1 MANTLKSRFE
11 YVDALRVVGAVT
23 VISFH
28 YFSNGISN
36 GSVTSIGLTPFAE
49 VAKYGYLGVQLFFA
63 VSGYLIL
70 LSTTNRSA
78 WQFAKGRIKRIYPLY
93 WLAIILITAIT
104 FLPSLSK
111 THPGHLQF
119 LASAT
124 MFPTAFNQGWV
135 DGAHWFMLVEIQLYV
150 FIIAVLML
158 RAGKYL
164 PTIFPIWSI
173 IIFIWYVF
181 DLNRFNIWY
190 LYGPFSFICGGAIIY
205 SIKQWGWT
213 PLRAAGLITAVGG
226 GLYSRVGSLGRLSE
240 IRNTAYSATVVTI
253 LILVIFGLLLLTLS
267 PKVSNLHIPGAI
279 FLGAI
284 TYPLFL
290 IHGRLGYMSLERFA
304 NEQNKYFIYLLL
316 IVLASLIAYLMLQ
329 ADRRIQKI
337 LSRF

>member
-1 MANTLKSRFE
+1 M
-11 YVDALRVVGAVT
+11 V

-36 GSVTSIGLTPFAE
+36 GTVTSIELTPFSDI
-49 VAKYGYLGVQLFFA
+49 AKYGYLGVQLFFG

-70 LSTTNRSA
+70 MSTTNRSA

-93 WLAIILITAIT
+93 WVAIILITAIT
-104 FLPSLSK
+104 FLPTLSK
-111 THPGHLQF
+111 THPGFWQF
-119 LASAT
+119 LASST

-150 FIIAVLML
+150 FIFAVLKVG
-158 RAGKYL
+158 AGKYL

-173 IIFIWYVF
+173 VIFIWYLF
-181 DLNRFNIWY
+181 ELNRFSIWY

-226 GLYSRVGSLGRLSE
+226 GLYSRVGSLDKLSE
-240 IRNTAYSATVVTI
+240 IRNTQYSDKVVTVI
-253 LILVIFGLLLLTLS
+253 VLFIFGLLLLTLL
-267 PKVSNLHIPGAI
+267 PKVSNIHIPGAV
-279 FLGAI
+279 FFGAI

-290 IHGRLGYMSLERFA
+290 IHGRLGYMALERFA
-304 NEQNKYFIYLLL
+304 NEQNKYFVYLILV
-316 IVLASLIAYLMLQ
+316 ILAIIIAYLMLQ
-329 ADRRIQKI
+329 LDRRIQKM

>member
-1 MANTLKSRFE
+1 M
-11 YVDALRVVGAVT
+11 V

-36 GSVTSIGLTPFAE
+36 GTVTSIELTPFSDI
-49 VAKYGYLGVQLFFA
+49 AKYGYLGVQLFFG

-70 LSTTNRSA
+70 MSTTNRSA

-93 WLAIILITAIT
+93 WMAIILITAIT
-104 FLPSLSK
+104 FLPTLSK
-111 THPGHLQF
+111 THPGFWQF
-119 LASAT
+119 LASST

-150 FIIAVLML
+150 FIFAVLKVG
-158 RAGKYL
+158 AGKYL

-173 IIFIWYVF
+173 VIFIWYLF
-181 DLNRFNIWY
+181 ELNRFSIWY

-226 GLYSRVGSLGRLSE
+226 GLYSRVGSLDKLSE
-240 IRNTAYSATVVTI
+240 IRNTQYSDKVVTVI
-253 LILVIFGLLLLTLS
+253 VLFIFGLLLLTLL
-267 PKVSNLHIPGAI
+267 PKVSNIHIPGAV
-279 FLGAI
+279 FFGAI

-290 IHGRLGYMSLERFA
+290 IHGRLGYMALERFA
-304 NEQNKYFIYLLL
+304 NEQNKYFVYLILV
-316 IVLASLIAYLMLQ
+316 ILAIIIAYLMLQ
-329 ADRRIQKI
+329 LDRRIQKM

>member
-1 MANTLKSRFE
+1 M
-11 YVDALRVVGAVT
+11 V

-36 GSVTSIGLTPFAE
+36 GIVTSIELTPFSDI
-49 VAKYGYLGVQLFFA
+49 AKYGYLGVQLFFG

-70 LSTTNRSA
+70 MSTTNRSA

-93 WLAIILITAIT
+93 WMAIILITAIT
-104 FLPSLSK
+104 FLPTLSK
-111 THPGHLQF
+111 THPGFWQF
-119 LASAT
+119 LASST

-150 FIIAVLML
+150 FIFAVLKVG
-158 RAGKYL
+158 AGKYL

-173 IIFIWYVF
+173 VIFIWYLF
-181 DLNRFNIWY
+181 ELKRFSIWY

-226 GLYSRVGSLGRLSE
+226 GLYSRGGSLDKLSE
-240 IRNTAYSATVVTI
+240 IRNTQYSDKVVTVI
-253 LILVIFGLLLLTLS
+253 VLFIFGLLLLTLL
-267 PKVSNLHIPGAI
+267 PKVSNIHIPGAV
-279 FLGAI
+279 FFGAI

-290 IHGRLGYMSLERFA
+290 IHGRLGYMALERFA
-304 NEQNKYFIYLLL
+304 NEQNKYFVYLILV
-316 IVLASLIAYLMLQ
+316 ILAIIIAYLMLQ
-329 ADRRIQKI
+329 LDRRIQKM

>member
-1 MANTLKSRFE
+1 M
-11 YVDALRVVGAVT
+11 V

-36 GSVTSIGLTPFAE
+36 GTVTSIELTPFSDI
-49 VAKYGYLGVQLFFA
+49 AKYGYLGVQLFFG

-70 LSTTNRSA
+70 MSTTNRSA

-93 WLAIILITAIT
+93 WVAIILITAIT
-104 FLPSLSK
+104 FLPTLSK
-111 THPGHLQF
+111 THPGFWQF
-119 LASAT
+119 LASST

-150 FIIAVLML
+150 FIFAVLKVG
-158 RAGKYL
+158 AGKYL

-173 IIFIWYVF
+173 VIFIWYLF
-181 DLNRFNIWY
+181 ELNRFSIWY

-213 PLRAAGLITAVGG
+213 PLRASGLITAVGG
-226 GLYSRVGSLGRLSE
+226 GLYSRVGSLDKLSE
-240 IRNTAYSATVVTI
+240 IRNTQYSDKVVTVI
-253 LILVIFGLLLLTLS
+253 VLFIFGLLLLTLL
-267 PKVSNLHIPGAI
+267 PKVSNIHIPGAV
-279 FLGAI
+279 FFGAI

-290 IHGRLGYMSLERFA
+290 IHGRLGYMALERFA
-304 NEQNKYFIYLLL
+304 NEQNKFFVYLILV
-316 IVLASLIAYLMLQ
+316 ILAIIIAYLMLQ
-329 ADRRIQKI
+329 LDRRIQKM

>member
-1 MANTLKSRFE
+1 M
-11 YVDALRVVGAVT
+11 V

-36 GSVTSIGLTPFAE
+36 GIVTSIELTPFSDI
-49 VAKYGYLGVQLFFA
+49 AKYGYLGVQLFFG

-70 LSTTNRSA
+70 MSTTNRSA

-93 WLAIILITAIT
+93 WMAIILITAIT
-104 FLPSLSK
+104 FLPTLSK
-111 THPGHLQF
+111 THPGFWQF
-119 LASAT
+119 LASST

-150 FIIAVLML
+150 FIFAVLKVG
-158 RAGKYL
+158 AGKYL

-173 IIFIWYVF
+173 VIFIWYLF
-181 DLNRFNIWY
+181 ELKRFSIWY

-226 GLYSRVGSLGRLSE
+226 GLYSRVGSLDKLSE
-240 IRNTAYSATVVTI
+240 IRNTQYSDKVVTVI
-253 LILVIFGLLLLTLS
+253 VLFIFGLLLLTLL
-267 PKVSNLHIPGAI
+267 PKVSNIHIPGAV
-279 FLGAI
+279 FFGAI

-290 IHGRLGYMSLERFA
+290 IHGRLGYMALERFA
-304 NEQNKYFIYLLL
+304 NEQNKYFVYLILV
-316 IVLASLIAYLMLQ
+316 ILAIIIAYLMLQ
-329 ADRRIQKI
+329 LDRRIQKM

>member
-1 MANTLKSRFE
+1 M
-11 YVDALRVVGAVT
+11 V

-36 GSVTSIGLTPFAE
+36 GTVTSIELTPFSDI
-49 VAKYGYLGVQLFFA
+49 AKYGYLGVQLFFG

-70 LSTTNRSA
+70 MSTTNRSA

-93 WLAIILITAIT
+93 WMAIILITAIT
-104 FLPSLSK
+104 FLPTLSK
-111 THPGHLQF
+111 THPGFWQF
-119 LASAT
+119 LASST

-150 FIIAVLML
+150 FIFAVLKVG
-158 RAGKYL
+158 AGKYL

-173 IIFIWYVF
+173 VIFIWYLFELKRVS
-181 DLNRFNIWY
+181 IWY

-213 PLRAAGLITAVGG
+213 PLRATGLITAVGG
-226 GLYSRVGSLGRLSE
+226 GLYSRVGSLDKLSE
-240 IRNTAYSATVVTI
+240 IRNTQYSDKVVTVI
-253 LILVIFGLLLLTLS
+253 VLFIFGLLLLTLL
-267 PKVSNLHIPGAI
+267 PKVSNIHIPGAV
-279 FLGAI
+279 FFGAI

-290 IHGRLGYMSLERFA
+290 IHGRLGYMALERFA
-304 NEQNKYFIYLLL
+304 NEQNKYFVYLILV
-316 IVLASLIAYLMLQ
+316 ILAIIIAYLMLQ
-329 ADRRIQKI
+329 LDRRIQKI

>member
-1 MANTLKSRFE
+1 M
-11 YVDALRVVGAVT
+11 V

-36 GSVTSIGLTPFAE
+36 GTVTSIELTPFSDI
-49 VAKYGYLGVQLFFA
+49 AKYGYLGVQLFFG

-70 LSTTNRSA
+70 MSTTNRSA

-93 WLAIILITAIT
+93 WVAIILITAIT
-104 FLPSLSK
+104 FLPTLSK
-111 THPGHLQF
+111 THPGFWQF
-119 LASAT
+119 LASST

-150 FIIAVLML
+150 FIFAVLKVG
-158 RAGKYL
+158 AGKYL

-173 IIFIWYVF
+173 VIFIWYLF
-181 DLNRFNIWY
+181 ELNRFSIWY

-213 PLRAAGLITAVGG
+213 PLRASGLITAVGG
-226 GLYSRVGSLGRLSE
+226 GLYSRVGSLDKLSE
-240 IRNTAYSATVVTI
+240 IRNTQYSDKVVTVI
-253 LILVIFGLLLLTLS
+253 VLFIFGLLLLTLL
-267 PKVSNLHIPGAI
+267 PKVSNIHIPGAV
-279 FLGAI
+279 FFGAI

-290 IHGRLGYMSLERFA
+290 IHGRLGYMALERFA
-304 NEQNKYFIYLLL
+304 NEQNKYFVYLILV
-316 IVLASLIAYLMLQ
+316 ILAIIIAYLMLQ
-329 ADRRIQKI
+329 LDRRIQKM

>member
-1 MANTLKSRFE
+1 M
-11 YVDALRVVGAVT
+11 V

-36 GSVTSIGLTPFAE
+36 GTVTSIELTPFSDI
-49 VAKYGYLGVQLFFA
+49 AKYGYLGVQLFFG

-70 LSTTNRSA
+70 MSTTNRSA

-93 WLAIILITAIT
+93 WVAIILITAIT
-104 FLPSLSK
+104 FLPTLSK
-111 THPGHLQF
+111 THPGFWQF
-119 LASAT
+119 LASST

-150 FIIAVLML
+150 FIFAVLKVG
-158 RAGKYL
+158 AGKYL

-173 IIFIWYVF
+173 VIFIWYLF
-181 DLNRFNIWY
+181 ELNRFSIWY

-226 GLYSRVGSLGRLSE
+226 GLYSRVGSLDKLSE
-240 IRNTAYSATVVTI
+240 IRNTQYSDKVVTVI
-253 LILVIFGLLLLTLS
+253 VLFIFGLLLLTLL
-267 PKVSNLHIPGAI
+267 PKVSNIHIPGAV
-279 FLGAI
+279 FFGAI

-290 IHGRLGYMSLERFA
+290 IHGRLGYMALERFA
-304 NEQNKYFIYLLL
+304 NEQNKFFVSL
-316 IVLASLIAYLMLQ
+316 ILVILAIIIAYLMLQ
-329 ADRRIQKI
+329 LDRRIQKM

>member
-1 MANTLKSRFE
+1 M
-11 YVDALRVVGAVT
+11 V

-36 GSVTSIGLTPFAE
+36 GTVTSIELTPFSDI
-49 VAKYGYLGVQLFFA
+49 AKYGYLGVQLFFG

-70 LSTTNRSA
+70 MSTTNRSA

-93 WLAIILITAIT
+93 WVAIILITAIT
-104 FLPSLSK
+104 FLPTLSK
-111 THPGHLQF
+111 THPGFWQF
-119 LASAT
+119 LASST

-150 FIIAVLML
+150 FIFAVLKVG
-158 RAGKYL
+158 AGKYL

-173 IIFIWYVF
+173 VIFIWYLF
-181 DLNRFNIWY
+181 ELNRFSIWY

-226 GLYSRVGSLGRLSE
+226 GLYSRVGSLDKLSE
-240 IRNTAYSATVVTI
+240 IRNTQYSDKVVTVI
-253 LILVIFGLLLLTLS
+253 VLFIFGLLLLTLL
-267 PKVSNLHIPGAI
+267 PKVSNIHIPGAV
-279 FLGAI
+279 FFGAI

-290 IHGRLGYMSLERFA
+290 IHGRLGYMALERFA
-304 NEQNKYFIYLLL
+304 NEQNKFFVYLILV
-316 IVLASLIAYLMLQ
+316 ILAIIIAYLMLQ
-329 ADRRIQKI
+329 LDRRIQKM

>member
-1 MANTLKSRFE
+1 M
-11 YVDALRVVGAVT
+11 V

-36 GSVTSIGLTPFAE
+36 GTVTRIELTPFSDI
-49 VAKYGYLGVQLFFA
+49 AKYGYLGVQLFFG

-70 LSTTNRSA
+70 MSTTNRSA

-93 WLAIILITAIT
+93 WMAIILITAIT
-104 FLPSLSK
+104 FLPTLSK
-111 THPGHLQF
+111 THPGFWQF
-119 LASAT
+119 LASST

-150 FIIAVLML
+150 FIFAVLKVG
-158 RAGKYL
+158 AGKYL

-173 IIFIWYVF
+173 VIFIWYLF
-181 DLNRFNIWY
+181 ELNRFSIWY

-213 PLRAAGLITAVGG
+213 PLRASGLITAVGG
-226 GLYSRVGSLGRLSE
+226 GLYSRVGSLDKLSE
-240 IRNTAYSATVVTI
+240 IRNTQYSDKVVTVI
-253 LILVIFGLLLLTLS
+253 VLFIFGLLLLTLL
-267 PKVSNLHIPGAI
+267 PKVSNIHIPGAV
-279 FLGAI
+279 FFGAI

-290 IHGRLGYMSLERFA
+290 IHGRLGYMALERFA
-304 NEQNKYFIYLLL
+304 NEQNKYFVYLILV
-316 IVLASLIAYLMLQ
+316 ILAIIIAYLMLQ
-329 ADRRIQKI
+329 LDRRIQKM

>member
-1 MANTLKSRFE
+1 M
-11 YVDALRVVGAVT
+11 V

-36 GSVTSIGLTPFAE
+36 GTVTSIELTPFSDI
-49 VAKYGYLGVQLFFA
+49 AKYGYLGVQLFFG

-70 LSTTNRSA
+70 MSTTNRSA

-93 WLAIILITAIT
+93 WMAIILITAIT
-104 FLPSLSK
+104 FLPTLSK
-111 THPGHLQF
+111 THPGFWQF
-119 LASAT
+119 LASST

-150 FIIAVLML
+150 FIFAVLKVG
-158 RAGKYL
+158 AGKYL

-173 IIFIWYVF
+173 VIFIWYLF
-181 DLNRFNIWY
+181 ELKRFSIWY

-213 PLRAAGLITAVGG
+213 PLRATGLITAVGG
-226 GLYSRVGSLGRLSE
+226 GLYSRVGSLDKLSE
-240 IRNTAYSATVVTI
+240 IRNTQYSDKVVTVI
-253 LILVIFGLLLLTLS
+253 VLFIFGLLLLTLL
-267 PKVSNLHIPGAI
+267 PKVSNIHIPGAV
-279 FLGAI
+279 FFGAI

-290 IHGRLGYMSLERFA
+290 IHGRLGYMALERFA
-304 NEQNKYFIYLLL
+304 NEQNKYFVYLILV
-316 IVLASLIAYLMLQ
+316 ILAIIIAYLMLQ
-329 ADRRIQKI
+329 LDRRIQKI